1 LVKERGL
8 IILLKSLLVKTLK
21 ELGEKI
27 DWGEKKPPSQKVT
40 LAKKVYEAMETK
52 PKKFLE
58 DQSHAL
64 LKQIYKDL
72 DITPPEN
79 KKDYADK
86 LLDEAYGMGVE
97 HVLSSLTSDKLYEY
111 AAACGLKVES
121 HSVDVLID
129 HILRLEDYKAL
140 KKDKKKDD
148 EPSKKKPAMD
158 KNISKVDLNAHYLRT
173 DLVKY
178 LDDND
183 LLNVGNKTT
192 LASRV
197 YAHLQ
202 GEEVP
207 KKKEKR
213 ARGGRKKKESKSDD
227 ESEKTEKKK
236 TPEKRKSEEKS
247 EKKDKKGEKSEESEK
262 SDKEPAKKKAKK

>member
-1 LVKERGL
+1 
-8 IILLKSLLVKTLK
+8 
-21 ELGEKI
+21 
-27 DWGEKKPPSQKVT
+27 
-40 LAKKVYEAMETK
+40 
-52 PKKFLE
+52 LE
-58 DQSHAL
+58 EQSNAL

-72 DITPPEN
+72 DIPLPPE
-79 KKDYADK
+79 KKDYADN
-86 LLDEAYGMGVE
+86 LIEEAYSMGVE
-97 HVLSSLTSDKLYEY
+97 NVISSLTPDKMFEF
-111 AAACGLKVES
+111 AEACGLKVES
-121 HSVDVLID
+121 HSVEVLID
-129 HILRLEDYKAL
+129 SILHLKDHKAT

-183 LLNVGNKTT
+183 LLNQGNKTT

-207 KKKEKR
+207 KKKEKV
-213 ARGGRKKKESKSDD
+213 ARGGRKKKGSKSDD
-227 ESEKTEKKK
+227 DSDKSEKKK
-236 TPEKRKSEEKS
+236 TPEKRKSEEKV
-247 EKKDKKGEKSEESEK
+247 EKKDKKGEKSEESD

>member
-1 LVKERGL
+1 
-8 IILLKSLLVKTLK
+8 
-21 ELGEKI
+21 
-27 DWGEKKPPSQKVT
+27 
-40 LAKKVYEAMETK
+40 
-52 PKKFLE
+52 
-58 DQSHAL
+58 
-64 LKQIYKDL
+64 
-72 DITPPEN
+72 
-79 KKDYADK
+79 
-86 LLDEAYGMGVE
+86 MGVE
-97 HVLSSLTSDKLYEY
+97 HVLSSLTPDKLFEF
-111 AAACGLKVES
+111 ATACGLKVES

-129 HILRLEDYKAL
+129 HILFLEDYKP

-178 LDDND
+178 LDDHD

-213 ARGGRKKKESKSDD
+213 ARGGRKKKGSKSDD
-227 ESEKTEKKK
+227 DSDKTEKKK

-247 EKKDKKGEKSEESEK
+247 DKKEKKG
-262 SDKEPAKKKAKK
+262 